1 MRHTDKGSTSNL
13 NANST
18 EEYIYMTSP
27 LLLVWG
33 SALLGWLLS
42 ELLSRDGGRVPMGM
56 NFLGAISGA
65 LISGAFVL

>member
-1 MRHTDKGSTSNL
+1 
-13 NANST
+13 
-18 EEYIYMTSP
+18 MTSP